1 MVKVIGSY
9 LRVNVSVSFCKC
21 GDDGAQELRRKGS
34 IMLERRA
41 GNSRYASG
49 TYTCSVCRWS
59 RGAKEQWSWWGHW
72 KWCGGVSLR
81 LETTVMDRIANCR
94 PDNLL
99 TGRMHI
105 YIGSLVIGARWCKS
119 TIRQLGYS
127 MLLVTEETVVT
138 KVTEV
143 SAVTE
148 VTRTASENL
157 GSWLV
162 ASLPYEA
169 ITLQAAFFA

>member
-1 MVKVIGSY
+1 
-9 LRVNVSVSFCKC
+9 
-21 GDDGAQELRRKGS
+21 
-34 IMLERRA
+34 
-41 GNSRYASG
+41 
-49 TYTCSVCRWS
+49 
-59 RGAKEQWSWWGHW
+59 
-72 KWCGGVSLR
+72 
-81 LETTVMDRIANCR
+81 
-94 PDNLL
+94 
-99 TGRMHI
+99 
-105 YIGSLVIGARWCKS
+105 
-119 TIRQLGYS
+119 

-148 VTRTASENL
+148 VTRAASENL